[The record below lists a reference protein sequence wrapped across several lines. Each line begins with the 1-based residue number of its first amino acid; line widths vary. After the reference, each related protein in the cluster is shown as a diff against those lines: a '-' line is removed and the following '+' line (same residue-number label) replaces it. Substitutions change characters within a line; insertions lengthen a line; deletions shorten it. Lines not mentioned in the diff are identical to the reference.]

1 MDKLVATGNAFL
13 DACLKEA
20 QRLRVMQRSRLQ
32 AEEQIRN
39 DGYENPVW
47 WPIGWDPSRHRGLP
61 YEDASFVLLIA
72 PDMIEASRKRIQE
85 WLSAAGGS
93 HLAGRV
99 AAEIAADLAAA

>member
-1 MDKLVATGNAFL
+1 MDRLVATGNAHL

-20 QRLRVMQRSRLQ
+20 QRLRCMQRSRAQ
-32 AEEQIRN
+32 AEEQIRG
-39 DGYENPVW
+39 DHYEAQVW
-47 WPIGWDPSRHRGLP
+47 WPIGWDPSRDRSLP

-93 HLAGRV
+93 HLADRV